1 MFRVALARIGATIG
15 TIVLWVYAIA
25 DFLFDWIGRST
36 VDDDAAQLVNEK
48 LPAWAEWL
56 FTTPS
61 WVPAGCALF
70 LTGWLI
76 WLTFPRSGAKPAQ
89 EIPSAG
95 PGAATPSVG
104 RLEIAVAAAGQTESP
119 LHAARMER
127 IEGLLVALGANVE
140 RTLKQSENNPTD
152 QARTQTLEPPAVDY
166 TPNEGA
172 SLQAAEQ
179 DVAQLAQTVSVDTQ
193 QAQTLARLALQA
205 ALAQQIISIQGL
217 LRRCPKPPSDS
228 GAPSPEQ
235 INEYVTDVQAYLSDA
250 LEIAVSWRLPG
261 AHIFSGH
268 LRRIETGAY
277 NRLLDKSVKSGKVR
291 TLIPM
296 S

>member
-1 MFRVALARIGATIG
+1 
-15 TIVLWVYAIA
+15 
-25 DFLFDWIGRST
+25 
-36 VDDDAAQLVNEK
+36 
-48 LPAWAEWL
+48 
-56 FTTPS
+56 
-61 WVPAGCALF
+61 
-70 LTGWLI
+70 
-76 WLTFPRSGAKPAQ
+76 
-89 EIPSAG
+89 
-95 PGAATPSVG
+95 
-104 RLEIAVAAAGQTESP
+104 
-119 LHAARMER
+119 MER

-152 QARTQTLEPPAVDY
+152 QARTRTLEPPAVDY

-235 INEYVTDVQAYLSDA
+235 INEYVTDVQAYL
-250 LEIAVSWRLPG
+250 V
-261 AHIFSGH
+261 
-268 LRRIETGAY
+268 
-277 NRLLDKSVKSGKVR
+277 
-291 TLIPM
+291 IPAWLTPDR
-296 S
+296 